1 MLSLTEHNSAVHT
14 DVKANGKNN
23 NTIGLPMCS
32 ERVTACLS
40 ELVSVK
46 SGAFEPMVKEFICEG
61 FGLS

>member
-14 DVKANGKNN
+14 EVNASGKNY
-23 NTIGLPMCS
+23 NTIGFPKCS

-46 SGAFEPMVKEFICEG
+46 SGAFEPMDKVFICEG